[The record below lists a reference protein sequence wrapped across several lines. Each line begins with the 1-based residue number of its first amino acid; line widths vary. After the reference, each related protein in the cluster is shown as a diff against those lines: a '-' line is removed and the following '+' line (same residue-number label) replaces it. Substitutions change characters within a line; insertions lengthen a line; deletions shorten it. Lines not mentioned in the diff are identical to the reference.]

1 MKGPVLGME
10 STKEYPFFFNFSP
23 MNFSR
28 LWKNA
33 VLSVA
38 LFACGAVADIFDM
51 NGLYG
56 LKYGPNLSMTLSGNT
71 PIVWGQWLFQNFNTV
86 SFNWIEP
93 LRKLP
98 YGHPIEPFAAFL
110 RFSADAEVTPFYGGF
125 RVGIGGRPFEINP
138 QIEARF
144 IYENYTYFNSNVE
157 MTLTSSGKNGNI
169 ADSWNSDWITEK
181 VYSKDAA
188 VDFMQNFAFFFDL
201 EYGFGTDGILGLGM
215 HYTLVDI
222 STSYEGKSYDFRRNV
237 PIFSRDFI
245 FDLIAYAYVPLTS
258 HWAVSGYLNQY
269 NTGNSK
275 SSNDSYLKEPLSFTI
290 ALLGPSFNW
299 ENKQNRLTLLGG
311 YWKREKKRFY
321 KGRLAQQ
328 FLIHLQYQR
337 NFGFG
342 VKPVPE
348 D

>member
-1 MKGPVLGME
+1 ME
-10 STKEYPFFFNFSP
+10 STMEEPIFFNFLP
-23 MNFSR
+23 MNFLR

-33 VLSVA
+33 VLCASV
-38 LFACGAVADIFDM
+38 FIGGAFADIFDM

-56 LKYGPNLSMTLSGNT
+56 LKYGPNLSFSVSGNT
-71 PIVWGQWLFQNFNTV
+71 PLVWGQWLFQNFNTI

-98 YGHPIEPFAAFL
+98 YGNPLEYSAAFL
-110 RFSADAEVTPFYGGF
+110 RFSADADVTPFYGGF

-157 MTLTSSGKNGNI
+157 MTLSSNGKNGNI

-181 VYSKDAA
+181 VYSREAA
-188 VDFMQNFAFFFDL
+188 VDLMQNFAFFFDL
-201 EYGFGTDGILGLGM
+201 EYGFGAGGILGLGM

-222 STSYEGKSYDFRRNV
+222 STSYEGKSFDFRRNV
-237 PIFSRDFI
+237 PVFSRNFI
-245 FDLIAYAYVPLTS
+245 IDLIAYAYVPLTS
-258 HWAVSGYLNQY
+258 CWAVSGYLNQY

-275 SSNDSYLKEPLSFTI
+275 SSNDSYLKEPLSYTI
-290 ALLGPSFNW
+290 ALLGPSLNW
-299 ENKQNRLTLLGG
+299 EDGQNRLTLLGG
-311 YWKREKKRFY
+311 FWKREKKRFY
-321 KGRLAQQ
+321 KGRRSQQ
-328 FLIHLQYQR
+328 FLVHLQYQR

-342 VKPVPE
+342 ISPAPK

>member
-1 MKGPVLGME
+1 ME
-10 STKEYPFFFNFSP
+10 LVQGHSFFFNFSP

-33 VLSVA
+33 VLCAAV
-38 LFACGAVADIFDM
+38 LVGGAFADIFDM

-56 LKYGPNLSMTLSGNT
+56 LKYGPNLSMTISGNT
-71 PIVWGQWLFQNFNTV
+71 PIVWGQWLSQNINTV

-98 YGHPIEPFAAFL
+98 YGHSTEPSAALL

-125 RVGIGGRPFEINP
+125 RLGIGGRPFEINP

-144 IYENYTYFNSNVE
+144 VYEHYTYFKSNVE
-157 MTLTSSGKNGNI
+157 MTLASNGNSGSI
-169 ADSWNSDWITEK
+169 ADSWNADWITER
-181 VYSKDAA
+181 VYSENAA

-237 PIFSRDFI
+237 PVFSRDFI
-245 FDLIAYAYVPLTS
+245 LDLIAYAYIPLTR
-258 HWAVSGYLNQY
+258 HWAISGYLNQY

-290 ALLGPSFNW
+290 ALLGPSLTW
-299 ENKQNRLTLLGG
+299 ENRQNRLTLLGG
-311 YWKREKKRFY
+311 FWKREKKRFY
-321 KGRLAQQ
+321 KGSRAQQ
-328 FLIHLQYQR
+328 FLVHLQYQR

-342 VKPVPE
+342 IGSVPE